1 VQKTLVGLGN
11 PGAKYDGTRHNIGFA
26 VLDALHRKHSGGT
39 VRQTM
44 NGLVG
49 SIEFGQ
55 TKLTLVWPQ
64 TFMNNSGRCVR
75 QVVSFY
81 KTDLENDLLV
91 ICDDLSLPL
100 GKLRIRTKGSAG
112 GQKGLADILREL
124 GSQAIPR
131 LRIGIDA
138 CPDKWDAAD
147 YVLGRFRESER
158 PAIEVAI
165 QQACQAVEAWC
176 LHGIDY
182 CMNQFNRQE

>member
-1 VQKTLVGLGN
+1 
-11 PGAKYDGTRHNIGFA
+11 
-26 VLDALHRKHSGGT
+26 
-39 VRQTM
+39 
-44 NGLVG
+44 
-49 SIEFGQ
+49 
-55 TKLTLVWPQ
+55 
-64 TFMNNSGRCVR
+64 
-75 QVVSFY
+75 
-81 KTDLENDLLV
+81 LENDLLV